1 MLPAVFSSVRYH
13 ALLCPVDTISLMSSN
28 PPSQTS
34 GWQLHGTGSGDGSS
48 ALKWST
54 ELILPALGPTDVLV
68 EFHAWALNYPDVS
81 IANGSFPWVK
91 DNKTTFIPGS
101 DGAGTVITVGSL
113 VDQVKISDNVVPL
126 YYPNFLSGS
135 GPSYE
140 QMESVP
146 GSAPNAPGTFRKM
159 AVFNQN
165 HIVAMPSNLRFEEA
179 ATLPC
184 SALTAWN
191 ALHGMKSLEK
201 GDCVLVQGTGGV
213 ALFAVL
219 FALAAGAIVIATTS
233 TEEKAARLRQM
244 GVHHVINYKTH
255 PTWGA
260 IAKDLSPGKLG
271 CHRVIEVGGQQT
283 IENSF
288 KCVARG
294 GEIGII
300 GFLTGQGKDDSGLTF
315 LEPLLRACTVR
326 GVEVGS
332 REQFEEMSCA
342 IVKHDIKPVLDV
354 HKFALVDLKDAYK
367 LLWDQSHFGK
377 VALVDSE

>member
-1 MLPAVFSSVRYH
+1 
-13 ALLCPVDTISLMSSN
+13 MSSDSS
-28 PPSQTS
+28 SQTS
-34 GWQLHGTGSGDGSS
+34 GWQLRGTGSGDGSS
-48 ALKWST
+48 ALEWST
-54 ELILPALGPTDVLV
+54 ELSLPELGPTDVLV

-91 DNKTTFIPGS
+91 DNKETLIPGS
-101 DGAGTVITVGSL
+101 DGAGTVIQVGSL
-113 VDQVKISDNVVPL
+113 VDQVKIQENVVPL
-126 YYPNFLSGS
+126 YYPNFFSGP

-140 QMESVP
+140 QMESSP
-146 GSAPNAPGTFRKM
+146 GSASNASGTFRKK

-165 HIVAMPSNLRFEEA
+165 HIIAMPSNLRFEEA

-191 ALHGMKSLEK
+191 ALHGMRSLEA

-213 ALFAVL
+213 SLFAIL

-233 TEEKAARLRQM
+233 TEEKAARLLHM

-255 PTWGA
+255 PAWGA

-288 KCVARG
+288 QCVARG
-294 GEIGII
+294 GEIDII
-300 GFLTGQGKDDSGLTF
+300 GFLTGQSKDDSGLTF

-326 GVEVGS
+326 GIEVGS
-332 REQFEEMSCA
+332 REQFEEMSRI

-354 HKFALVDLKDAYK
+354 HKFALVDLKDAYN
-367 LLWDQSHFGK
+367 LLWSQSHFGK
-377 VALVDSE
+377 VSLVESV